1 MYRVYVRMR
10 VISAPVSGT
19 IGKFATFAKLSQPGP
34 ASGRQEDLGLR
45 LFAPFLGGAEG
56 LHGGTTDRRQRQG
69 RQRMAD
75 WGFWAVALLM
85 AAGVA
90 GLLVQ
95 ALRRSRTEADA
106 VAVDLAVYKDQLAE
120 VERDLAR
127 GTLTVDE
134 AGRLRAEIG
143 RRVLDL
149 DRAAPPVAGQSVAP
163 VMPLVVVLGLVLLG
177 GSVGAY
183 WYLGAPGYPDLPI
196 TKRIALS
203 DALMANRPGQA
214 EAVAAIPEA
223 AEPADLDPSYKELI
237 DKLRAA
243 VAANPD
249 DPRGLELLARNEAAL
264 GQFAAAEAAQRQLIA
279 VKGDTAT
286 GADHAA
292 LAEIMAAAAGG
303 YVSPEAEVALQAAL
317 TLDPTEPLARY
328 YAGLMFIQSGR
339 YDRGFQLWRDLL
351 ENGPQ
356 DAPWVETLRAEI
368 GDVAWRAGV
377 DYAVPEAQ
385 SPSAGDIAAAAE
397 MAPEDRQAMIEG
409 MVAQLSDR
417 LATEGGDVEDWERLI
432 RSLAV
437 LERLPEA
444 QTIYDEAKV
453 KFEGRPAEL
462 SFLRQ
467 AAVESGINP

>member
-1 MYRVYVRMR
+1 
-10 VISAPVSGT
+10 
-19 IGKFATFAKLSQPGP
+19 
-34 ASGRQEDLGLR
+34 
-45 LFAPFLGGAEG
+45 
-56 LHGGTTDRRQRQG
+56 
-69 RQRMAD
+69 MAD
-75 WGFWAVALLM
+75 VGFWAVALVM

-95 ALRRSRTEADA
+95 ALRRGRTEADA

-127 GTLTVDE
+127 GTLAADE
-134 AGRLRAEIG
+134 AGRLRTEIS
-143 RRVLDL
+143 RRVLEL
-149 DRAAPPVAGQSVAP
+149 DRAATPVGARAAVP
-163 VMPLVVVLGLVLLG
+163 VLPLALGLSLVLLG

-196 TKRIALS
+196 ATRIAMS
-203 DALMANRPGQA
+203 DELMATRPGQA
-214 EAVAAIPEA
+214 EAVAAAPDP
-223 AEPADLDPSYKELI
+223 AEPTDLDPSYRELI

-264 GQFAAAEAAQRQLIA
+264 GQFAAAERAQRQLIA

-286 GADHAA
+286 GADHAV
-292 LAEIMAAAAGG
+292 LAEIMVAAAGG
-303 YVSPEAEVALQAAL
+303 YVSPEAEAELTTAL
-317 TLDPTEPLARY
+317 TLEPTEPMARY

-339 YDRGFQLWRDLL
+339 YDRGFALWRDLL
-351 ENGPQ
+351 EKGPQ
-356 DAPWVETLRAEI
+356 DAPWVDTLRAEI

-377 DYAVPEAQ
+377 DYAVPEARG
-385 SPSAGDIAAAAE
+385 PSAGDVAAAAD

-417 LATEGGDVEDWERLI
+417 LASDGGTVEDWERLI

>member
-1 MYRVYVRMR
+1 
-10 VISAPVSGT
+10 
-19 IGKFATFAKLSQPGP
+19 
-34 ASGRQEDLGLR
+34 
-45 LFAPFLGGAEG
+45 
-56 LHGGTTDRRQRQG
+56 
-69 RQRMAD
+69 MAD
-75 WGFWAVALLM
+75 VGFWAVALVM

-95 ALRRSRTEADA
+95 ALRRGRTEADA

-127 GTLTVDE
+127 GTLAADE
-134 AGRLRAEIG
+134 AGRLRTEIS
-143 RRVLDL
+143 RRVLEL
-149 DRAAPPVAGQSVAP
+149 DRAATPVGARAAVP
-163 VMPLVVVLGLVLLG
+163 VLPLALGLSLVLLG

-196 TKRIALS
+196 ATRIAMS
-203 DALMANRPGQA
+203 DELMATRPGQA
-214 EAVAAIPEA
+214 EAVAAAPDP
-223 AEPADLDPSYKELI
+223 AEPTDLDPSYRELI

-264 GQFAAAEAAQRQLIA
+264 GQFAAAERAQRQLIA

-286 GADHAA
+286 GADHAV
-292 LAEIMAAAAGG
+292 LAEIMVAAAGG
-303 YVSPEAEVALQAAL
+303 YVSPEAEAELTTAL
-317 TLDPTEPLARY
+317 TLEPTEPMARY

-339 YDRGFQLWRDLL
+339 YDRGFVLWRDLL
-351 ENGPQ
+351 EKGPQ
-356 DAPWVETLRAEI
+356 DAPWVDTLRAEI

-377 DYAVPEAQ
+377 DYAVPEARG
-385 SPSAGDIAAAAE
+385 PSAGDVAAAAD

-417 LATEGGDVEDWERLI
+417 LATDGGTVEDWERLI

>member
-1 MYRVYVRMR
+1 
-10 VISAPVSGT
+10 
-19 IGKFATFAKLSQPGP
+19 
-34 ASGRQEDLGLR
+34 
-45 LFAPFLGGAEG
+45 
-56 LHGGTTDRRQRQG
+56 
-69 RQRMAD
+69 MANV
-75 WGFWAVALLM
+75 GFWAVALVM

-95 ALRRSRTEADA
+95 TLRRARFEADA

-120 VERDLAR
+120 VERDLVR
-127 GTLTVDE
+127 GSLATDE
-134 AGRLRAEIG
+134 AARLRTEIG
-143 RRVLDL
+143 RRVLEL
-149 DRAAPPVAGQSVAP
+149 DRAAAPVAERRAVPVLPVVA
-163 VMPLVVVLGLVLLG
+163 VLGLVVLA
-177 GSVGAY
+177 GSVGTY

-196 TKRIALS
+196 AKRIAMS
-203 DALMANRPGQA
+203 EELMASRPGQA
-214 EAVAAIPEA
+214 EAVAAAPEA
-223 AEPADLDPSYKELI
+223 GEPAGLDPSYKELI

-279 VKGDTAT
+279 VRGETAT
-286 GADHAA
+286 GADHAV
-292 LAEIMAAAAGG
+292 LAEIMVAATGG
-303 YVSPEAEVALQAAL
+303 YVSPEAEVELQAAL
-317 TLDPTEPLARY
+317 ALDPTEPLARY

-339 YDRGFQLWRDLL
+339 YDRGFVLWRDLL
-351 ENGPQ
+351 ESGPQ
-356 DAPWVETLRAEI
+356 DAPWVETLRAGI

-377 DYAVPEAQ
+377 DYVVPEVRG
-385 SPSAGDIAAAAE
+385 PSAGDVAAAAD
-397 MAPEDRQAMIEG
+397 MTPEDRQAMIEG

-417 LATEGGDVEDWERLI
+417 LASDGGTVEDWDRLI